1 MVEVDDTATTKSND
15 PKGQPRPRATYCRD
29 CARHFSATARF
40 CPFDG
45 TPLAQSQRVASDD
58 PLLGQLID
66 SRYDVIRVLGEGG
79 MGIVYEVRHQ
89 LLGRHLALKVL
100 RSDLAR
106 DRKLC
111 QRFIREARAAAKVE
125 HPNVVRITDFGAL
138 PSGQPYF
145 VMELLRGES
154 LTRVMS
160 AARPMS
166 LDRFVPIVEQLVDAL
181 SAAHGA
187 DVIHRDL
194 KPDNIQILREGSGA
208 ELVKIL
214 DFGLARVAGASRLTK
229 QGFVFG
235 TPHYMSPEQA
245 HGDPVDHRADIYA
258 LGVLMYE
265 MLTGQLPFDADSYTG
280 VLAKHIYEPPLHP
293 SKLVGRKTLGA
304 LEPLIL
310 RCLEKKPHKR
320 HASVSLVGDELR
332 AAVRRTESGF
342 QVVRRRLRTK
352 RVPIRHAESQ
362 AATKWRRARH
372 YVRTQPIVSAC
383 ALVLLAV
390 LGWGVVSRWWGDS
403 ADPNAAMAPEL
414 APTPQTAPL
423 VSSARGA
430 RPSQDLTGHET
441 PQRAQ
446 TAADAGLAGGLDQSD
461 TRMETK
467 PHGGDQ
473 RRSAPRASVHPAP
486 TWVTRRPDEAHAEA
500 ESTRALGNPDIVDPW
515 AEGPRD
521 ER

>member
-1 MVEVDDTATTKSND
+1 
-15 PKGQPRPRATYCRD
+15 
-29 CARHFSATARF
+29 
-40 CPFDG
+40 
-45 TPLAQSQRVASDD
+45 
-58 PLLGQLID
+58 
-66 SRYDVIRVLGEGG
+66 
-79 MGIVYEVRHQ
+79 
-89 LLGRHLALKVL
+89 
-100 RSDLAR
+100 
-106 DRKLC
+106 
-111 QRFIREARAAAKVE
+111 
-125 HPNVVRITDFGAL
+125 
-138 PSGQPYF
+138 
-145 VMELLRGES
+145 
-154 LTRVMS
+154 
-160 AARPMS
+160 
-166 LDRFVPIVEQLVDAL
+166 
-181 SAAHGA
+181 
-187 DVIHRDL
+187 
-194 KPDNIQILREGSGA
+194 
-208 ELVKIL
+208 
-214 DFGLARVAGASRLTK
+214 
-229 QGFVFG
+229 
-235 TPHYMSPEQA
+235 
-245 HGDPVDHRADIYA
+245 
-258 LGVLMYE
+258 
-265 MLTGQLPFDADSYTG
+265 
-280 VLAKHIYEPPLHP
+280 
-293 SKLVGRKTLGA
+293 
-304 LEPLIL
+304 